1 MGLLRSS
8 RVKPIARN
16 MARAGARSSPS
27 VNRALWRFS
36 GNAPF
41 GSAIYTP
48 SWRTR
53 LYPCETMSATTTEAI
68 LPEAGLRAE
77 IRLLGQLL
85 GETLREHEGVAL
97 YELEESIRQR
107 TKELRQHYD
116 AAEEE
121 ALVAELGRIP
131 LEDAARL
138 VRAFATYFQLVN
150 LAELERQARSVAE
163 ATDDPGELDRSIARF
178 RAQGIPAERVT
189 ATLEQLEV
197 RPVLTA
203 HPTEAVRRSIL
214 DHQDRIGHELA
225 RLRAPLS
232 PRERDRVRQRI
243 GTQVE
248 VLWHTDEVRS
258 VRPRVLDEVG
268 NALFYLERTFFD
280 AIPDIHEELAEA
292 LVRSY
297 PEVVPAVGPLIRLG
311 SWVGSDQDGNP
322 NANAAMLTQTLH
334 LQRRTLLTLYRDRVR
349 ALARDLSQSTR
360 LTSVSPQLT
369 DSIQRDETDL
379 DDYAATLNPGTRQE
393 PYRRKLSFIWRRLT
407 AALDEERGAY
417 RSADELAADLEL
429 IDASLRAHGDRA
441 IADGDLLRLRRQVRV
456 FGFIGARLD
465 VRQHRAVV
473 RGAADE
479 VFQRLG
485 ADAGHR
491 RAATLSPPP
500 ISLAASR
507 WSADTGNL
515 LATLSAMAEAQRV
528 APGSAQ
534 TLIVSMTETTEDVLE
549 ALFLAGLAGL
559 HQLDRDP
566 PRSDL
571 DIVPLFER
579 LDALER
585 APATV
590 DTLLSDP
597 VYRRQLDGR
606 AGIQEV
612 MLGYSDSNKEVGYL
626 CAAWALD
633 RAHESIASVVARHGR
648 TLRIFHGRGG
658 TVGRGGGPTHEAIRA
673 QPAGALDPKIKITEQ
688 GEVIHRKYARP
699 ETARQNLALM
709 LAEAR
714 QANPAWREAMD
725 IMAAESR
732 HRYRALV
739 YEDPGFQA
747 YFEQATPIEEIAQ
760 LNTGS
765 RPVSRGGTLA
775 VEDLRAIPWV
785 FAWMQNRHL
794 LPAWYGVGSGFTD
807 YSRRSGGLE
816 CLRDMYRN
824 WLFFRSLV
832 DNLQMV
838 LVKADMRIA
847 RQYATLVA
855 DEDERDRLFSM
866 IEAEFRRTRE
876 AILEITEQHT
886 VLERQ
891 PQLLASLRLRDPYV
905 DPMSYFQVRLLRELR
920 RLPVDDPGRGGHLQA
935 VLRTINGIAAGLQNT
950 G

>member
-1 MGLLRSS
+1 MG
-8 RVKPIARN
+8 VTA
-16 MARAGARSSPS
+16 
-27 VNRALWRFS
+27 
-36 GNAPF
+36 
-41 GSAIYTP
+41 T
-48 SWRTR
+48 
-53 LYPCETMSATTTEAI
+53 ETT
-68 LPEAGLRAE
+68 LVEAGLRAE

-85 GETLREHEGVAL
+85 GETLREHEGLAL
-97 YELEESIRQR
+97 YELEESIRLR
-107 TKELRQHYD
+107 TKALRQQYD
-116 AAEEE
+116 SAKETE
-121 ALVAELGRIP
+121 LVAELGRIP
-131 LEDAARL
+131 LADAARL

-150 LAELERQARSVAE
+150 LAELERQARSVIDTGDE
-163 ATDDPGELDRSIARF
+163 TGELDRSVARC
-178 RAQGIPAERVT
+178 AEDGVPAARV
-189 ATLEQLEV
+189 AAILEQLEV

-214 DHQDRIGHELA
+214 DHQDRIGQELA

-232 PRERDRVRQRI
+232 ARERDRVRQRI
-243 GTQVE
+243 ATQVE

-280 AIPDIHEELAEA
+280 SIPDIHEELAEA

-297 PEVVPAVGPLIRLG
+297 PEVVPAVGPLMRLG

-379 DDYAATLNPGTRQE
+379 DDYAATLNPGTREE

-407 AALDEERGAY
+407 AALDDERGAY

-429 IDASLRAHGDRA
+429 IDTSLRGHGDRA

-473 RGAADE
+473 RAAADE

-491 RAATLSPPP
+491 RVATLSPPP
-500 ISLAASR
+500 ISLVASR

-597 VYRRQLDGR
+597 IYRRQLDGR

-699 ETARQNLALM
+699 ETARQNLALVLGAM
-709 LAEAR
+709 LEHTLMPAEAR
-714 QANPAWREAMD
+714 QANPAWRAAMD
-725 IMAAESR
+725 LMAAESR

-866 IEAEFRRTRE
+866 IEAEFRRTLK